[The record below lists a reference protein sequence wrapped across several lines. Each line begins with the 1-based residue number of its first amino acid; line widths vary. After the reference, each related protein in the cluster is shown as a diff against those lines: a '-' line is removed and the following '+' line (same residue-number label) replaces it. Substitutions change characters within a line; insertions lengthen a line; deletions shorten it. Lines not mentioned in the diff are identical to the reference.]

1 MVAHALATSDSRSG
15 EILARY
21 GGDEFA
27 ILLPETDLAAASAL
41 GRRLCEGVREM
52 TVPNAG
58 SSGVGYVTIS
68 VGVACVTP
76 LRGRSPMRP
85 TMLVEAADH
94 ALYAAKAAGRNR
106 VAELAIQAASWAGAI
121 VSTTAPEAETVKS
134 AAGAK
139 M

>member
-1 MVAHALATSDSRSG
+1 
-15 EILARY
+15 
-21 GGDEFA
+21 
-27 ILLPETDLAAASAL
+27 
-41 GRRLCEGVREM
+41 M

-76 LRGRSPMRP
+76 LRSRSSMRP
-85 TMLVEAADH
+85 TMLVEAADQ

-106 VAELAIQAASWAGAI
+106 VAELAIQAASWPPAI
-121 VSTTAPEAETVKS
+121 VSTTPPEAETVQS

-139 M
+139 R